1 MSDSM
6 ATKTN
11 FSKTLLTGLYYFLMI
26 GVGVFIVVILVNYLE
41 SFTIGGTTT
50 SEFALLLAGLVIVF
64 YIASAMQMPLHEL
77 GHLIFGKFS
86 GYKLLSFRIGSF
98 MWIKKNENL
107 EFRRVRFADSGGQCL
122 MVPTERLDN
131 KIPYLLYNLGGI
143 ILNFLVALIAAG
155 LAILFSDIKLLSLFF
170 TLVTAFGVAYVVM
183 NAIPIVVGKK
193 HNDAYNIYTISKVK
207 DGMRAY
213 EIQLRI
219 SEQTVKGKRLKEMPG
234 SWFEMPSQQAMSNGL
249 IAVVGIFAYKRML
262 DLLEIEQADSA
273 ITKLLELDSITAEQ
287 RKFIIVDRVYCE
299 LVKDNRKP
307 ILEYLLEKKQTNFMD
322 ANKAELAI
330 IRTNFAYELL
340 SNKNFK
346 LAKNFKKIL
355 EQVAENYPFP
365 QQIDMERDLMTYAE
379 EIADS

>member
-1 MSDSM
+1 M
-6 ATKTN
+6 
-11 FSKTLLTGLYYFLMI
+11 
-26 GVGVFIVVILVNYLE
+26 
-41 SFTIGGTTT
+41 
-50 SEFALLLAGLVIVF
+50 
-64 YIASAMQMPLHEL
+64 
-77 GHLIFGKFS
+77 
-86 GYKLLSFRIGSF
+86 
-98 MWIKKNENL
+98 
-107 EFRRVRFADSGGQCL
+107 
-122 MVPTERLDN
+122 
-131 KIPYLLYNLGGI
+131 
-143 ILNFLVALIAAG
+143 
-155 LAILFSDIKLLSLFF
+155 
-170 TLVTAFGVAYVVM
+170 
-183 NAIPIVVGKK
+183 
-193 HNDAYNIYTISKVK
+193 
-207 DGMRAY
+207 
-213 EIQLRI
+213 
-219 SEQTVKGKRLKEMPG
+219 
-234 SWFEMPSQQAMSNGL
+234 
-249 IAVVGIFAYKRML
+249 VGIFAYKRML